1 MDKNPPYTLSYRNV
15 KHPRLEYKTGTLL
28 LILPKGSKN
37 EKQTLQKYQKWI
49 QKKELA
55 IRKALEEAKTKTLNL
70 NRTDKELRSL
80 INTLTQNYQAEL
92 NTKINKIYF
101 KKMKT
106 KWASHSKNRNLTVNT
121 LLKYLPQDIIEY
133 IIYHEITHSIE
144 RKHNEKFWNII
155 NKKFTDYETKEKDLL
170 TYWFIIQKTINIGL
184 RPSEVLNVN
193 TNKHNSKRSWH
204 K

>member
-1 MDKNPPYTLSYRNV
+1 MDKPAEYTVAYRNV

-37 EKQTLQKYQKWI
+37 EKQTLEKYKKWI
-49 QKKELA
+49 QKKELT
-55 IRKALEEAKTKTLNL
+55 IKKALEEAKTKNL
-70 NRTDKELRSL
+70 NQTRTDKELRNL
-80 INTLTQNYQAEL
+80 IHTLAQNYQAEL
-92 NTKINKIYF
+92 NTKINKIICR
-101 KKMKT
+101 KMKT

-155 NKKFTDYETKEKDLL
+155 TKKFPDYETKEKDLL
-170 TYWFIIQKTINIGL
+170 TYWFIIQKT
-184 RPSEVLNVN
+184 VN
-193 TNKHNSKRSWH
+193 NPTSNKTF
-204 K
+204 